1 MESCDTD
8 IYLESSFQV
17 FWSVEQCNNHLACL
31 DCCQSKYATPAVE
44 WPFVWFHPV
53 N

>member
-17 FWSVEQCNNHLACL
+17 SGQFNSVTIIWPVWIAVNPNMQLLML
-31 DCCQSKYATPAVE
+31 DGLLYGFIQ
-44 WPFVWFHPV
+44 
-53 N
+53 